1 MNKPK
6 QKDLPQI
13 ITVTKIKRKEFW
25 GVEGMETMLGKSF
38 PAQVGLKLTIS
49 GILRLQTCT
58 PMPCQKLYLKEPQ
71 RCPTLT

>member
-1 MNKPK
+1 MIIKSKPK
-6 QKDLPQI
+6 
-13 ITVTKIKRKEFW
+13 EFS
-25 GVEGMETMLGKSF
+25 GVEGMETMLGKCF

-58 PMPCQKLYLKEPQ
+58 PMSCQKLYLKESQ